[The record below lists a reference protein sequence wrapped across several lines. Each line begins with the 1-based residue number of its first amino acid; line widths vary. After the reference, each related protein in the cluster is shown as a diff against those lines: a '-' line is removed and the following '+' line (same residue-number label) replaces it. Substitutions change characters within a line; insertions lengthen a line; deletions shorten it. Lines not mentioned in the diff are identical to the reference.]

1 MRYKFIL
8 NTISLLI
15 ILSFN
20 SIKIDAQEDPALR
33 YLKNPAYKL
42 QVEMYDIYKTRQ
54 ANIVMLGNSLTNGA
68 NWNELLGRNGVAE
81 RGVPSDILQGFAARI
96 NYIYKLNPK
105 IVFICGG
112 LNDIYNWI
120 PTEEVYSEYVS
131 IINKLKS
138 KNIIPVIQT
147 TTYSGKTWAKD
158 WGGTPEVN
166 AGRNREV
173 DKLNKMLF
181 DFAQKNNVDIIDLNA
196 KTAGIDRFLRP
207 ELTWDGIHFNAK
219 GYKIWAAEVEKVLS
233 KYKL

>member
-1 MRYKFIL
+1 MRYKFSI

-15 ILSFN
+15 ILLFFSN
-20 SIKIDAQEDPALR
+20 RIEAQEDPALR
-33 YLKNPAYKL
+33 YLNNPAYKL
-42 QVEMYDIYKTRQ
+42 QIEMYDIYKTRQ

-68 NWNELLGRNGVAE
+68 NWNELLGRSSVAE
-81 RGVPSDILQGFAARI
+81 RGIPSDILQGFSARM

-120 PTEEVYSEYVS
+120 PTEEVYAEYIS

-147 TTYSGKTWAKD
+147 TTYSAKTWAKD

-181 DFAQKNNVDIIDLNA
+181 DFAKKNNIDIIDLNG

-207 ELTWDGIHFNAK
+207 ELTWDGLHFNAK
-219 GYKIWAAEVEKVLS
+219 GYKIWALEVEKVLS